1 MSDLVLFSLMQ
12 SLRPFMRDTPV
23 VLFLAALF
31 SLFLGGACSSPTV
44 LQTQSLSQ
52 TPSVDGNISEW
63 GGTLTPVG
71 ERSVTMGTT
80 RSDGLLYLAVV
91 ISDQSLIRSVAANG
105 LVVWVDPSGNQ
116 QHTYGVQYPIALPAQ
131 RAAQK
136 TTEESSGTARASL
149 GQLFPSDLAII
160 RDDTVR
166 HRMPSR
172 FSTILEAGSP
182 DRAALV
188 SALEAQATLNTGSL
202 IYEIS
207 IPVKPSTASSSADD
221 WKHGLRTSLG
231 QSLSVGLETPDPSED
246 SELLNRAPGIPSV
259 TGTGGRSRSPRGR
272 QRGQRGRRA
281 PSSASPSLPTLNLWM
296 RVVSSSSS

>member
-1 MSDLVLFSLMQ
+1 MQ

-172 FSTILEAGSP
+172 FST
-182 DRAALV
+182 
-188 SALEAQATLNTGSL
+188 ALEAQATLNTGSL